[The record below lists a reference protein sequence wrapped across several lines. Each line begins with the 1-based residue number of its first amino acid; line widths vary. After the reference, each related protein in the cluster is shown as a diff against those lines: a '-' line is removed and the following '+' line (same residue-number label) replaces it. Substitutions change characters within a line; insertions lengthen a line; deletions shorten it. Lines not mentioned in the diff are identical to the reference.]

1 MQRYKSLM
9 LNRLADRV
17 RLRTQNGAS
26 EMHRS
31 PAAPPGARPREL
43 ALGETVQGHVE
54 SVQDDGIAK
63 VLIGHRPYLLRLPV
77 DVKAGYTLQ
86 LTVSA
91 RDPTLRFTLSEKPE
105 TPDPDTRLS
114 EAARFITALL
124 AESEKLPVT
133 RAATTGIP
141 LLSNPPLDG
150 AEMADALQHAFTES
164 GMFYEAHQAQ
174 WIAGERPLASLMNEP
189 QARLSSPGPGITSE
203 SDTTG
208 AATIP
213 NADELP
219 VHRDALPIVRQQLE
233 TLDSR
238 QVVWRGLVWNDQPL
252 EWHISQPSIGDR
264 TLDED
269 PAWHAHLMLTLPR
282 LGTLAATLL
291 VSSHGASISIK
302 PTSSETVTEIAS
314 HRKILLQA
322 LRTSGIHPVT
332 VSIDIDEIR

>member
-1 MQRYKSLM
+1 MF
-9 LNRLADRV
+9 NRLADRV

-31 PAAPPGARPREL
+31 PSAPPEGRPREL
-43 ALGETVQGHVE
+43 APGDIVQGYVE

-63 VLIGHRPYLLRLPV
+63 VLIEHRPYLLRLPV

-91 RDPTLRFTLSEKPE
+91 RDPALRFALSEKPE
-105 TPDPDTRLS
+105 SPDPDTRLS

-133 RAATTGIP
+133 RAAMTGIP
-141 LLSNPPLDG
+141 LLPNPPLDG
-150 AEMADALQHAFTES
+150 TVMADALQHAFAES

-174 WIAGERPLASLMNEP
+174 WVAGERSLASLMNEP
-189 QARLSSPGPGITSE
+189 QARLSSTGKGITNE
-203 SDTTG
+203 STASG
-208 AATIP
+208 FSATP

-252 EWHISQPSIGDR
+252 EWQISQPSSGGR
-264 TLDED
+264 TSDD
-269 PAWHAHLMLTLPR
+269 DADWHAHLVLTLPR
-282 LGTLAATLL
+282 LGKLAATLL
-291 VSSHGASISIK
+291 VGSHGATINIK
-302 PTSSETVTEIAS
+302 PVSSATVTEITS

>member
-1 MQRYKSLM
+1 M

-26 EMHRS
+26 GMHRG
-31 PAAPPGARPREL
+31 PATPGTLAREF
-43 ALGETVQGHVE
+43 ALGETVQGYVE

-63 VLIGHRPYLLRLPV
+63 VLIEHRPYLLRLPV

-86 LTVSA
+86 LTVSE
-91 RDPTLRFTLSEKPE
+91 RDPALRFTLNEKPG

-174 WIAGERPLASLMNEP
+174 WIAGERPLASLMKEP
-189 QARLSSPGPGITSE
+189 QARLPPGGPDITDASG
-203 SDTTG
+203 SAG
-208 AATIP
+208 AATNP
-213 NADELP
+213 KTDELP

-238 QVVWRGLVWNDQPL
+238 QIIWRGLIWNDQPL
-252 EWHISQPSIGDR
+252 EWQISQQSTGGRAPEEG
-264 TLDED
+264 
-269 PAWHAHLMLTLPR
+269 PQWHAHLVLTMPR
-282 LGTLAATLL
+282 LGTLQATLL

-302 PTSSETVTEIAS
+302 PTLSETVIEIAS

-322 LRTSGIHPVT
+322 LQASGIHPVT